1 MVGNIYACVY
11 EYATRGSFGSES
23 HLIFENKNKSNSKAK
38 VSFFFLL
45 WPRNFPSV
53 VSCQVQEATKTNK
66 KGKKKR
72 LFSLLPIPAENWD
85 SKACEGQFVEA
96 DLPILSMFLG
106 SKGKGVLPIYGNRC
120 KSKGQNCVWKVKK
133 NPDQNIHKREDTVS
147 ISRRALK
154 GQTNISPEGN
164 EWNNDRVK
172 ESSYSAV
179 PWGIL
184 IRQNGSS
191 KLAARITR
199 THLPEAIDK
208 AHGAAHLRPEDVWNE
223 EVHAPALHPRPL
235 ADAHRWHHGRQ
246 HHHHWVREGERE
258 IRCQPSADSSS

>member
-11 EYATRGSFGSES
+11 EYATRDSFGSES

-45 WPRNFPSV
+45 WPWNFPSV
-53 VSCQVQEATKTNK
+53 VSYQVQEATKTNK

-120 KSKGQNCVWKVKK
+120 KSNGQNCVWKVKK
-133 NPDQNIHKREDTVS
+133 KLIKISIRERIPYLFHEGHWKDKLTFLQKAMNEIMIEWKKVL
-147 ISRRALK
+147 IL
-154 GQTNISPEGN
+154 QCPEG
-164 EWNNDRVK
+164 
-172 ESSYSAV
+172 S
-179 PWGIL
+179 
-184 IRQNGSS
+184 
-191 KLAARITR
+191 
-199 THLPEAIDK
+199 
-208 AHGAAHLRPEDVWNE
+208 
-223 EVHAPALHPRPL
+223 
-235 ADAHRWHHGRQ
+235 
-246 HHHHWVREGERE
+246 
-258 IRCQPSADSSS
+258 